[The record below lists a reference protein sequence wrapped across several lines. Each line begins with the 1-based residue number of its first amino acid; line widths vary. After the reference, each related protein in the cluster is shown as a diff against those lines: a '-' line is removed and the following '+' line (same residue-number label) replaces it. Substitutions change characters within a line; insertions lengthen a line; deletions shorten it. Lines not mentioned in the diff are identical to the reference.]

1 MDKKQLK
8 KGKKKHF
15 QVNRSLNSSIL
26 LKEKRWKKKVIVRGG
41 KPSDQ
46 TWPRGLIFSLR
57 ALLCILK
64 FGRGC
69 PAQGVSAGVVCIWE
83 AGLSLHCGAISLFV
97 PRAQLRS
104 TLSVPRTSHPAF
116 LSFHPPSVFVPQ
128 NAFLWSQEDL
138 NRNRDLRLFFK
149 TNFHLGK

>member
-1 MDKKQLK
+1 MKKTKNDLMDKKQLK
-8 KGKKKHF
+8 KGKKNIFKWIVHLI
-15 QVNRSLNSSIL
+15 VVGIL

-69 PAQGVSAGVVCIWE
+69 PAQGVSLYLGSWVVSALRGYFPLCSTRTVAIDALCPAHISSCLLE
-83 AGLSLHCGAISLFV
+83 LSPSFSFRTTKRLSLKSRR
-97 PRAQLRS
+97 P
-104 TLSVPRTSHPAF
+104 
-116 LSFHPPSVFVPQ
+116 
-128 NAFLWSQEDL
+128 
-138 NRNRDLRLFFK
+138 
-149 TNFHLGK
+149 